1 MTVLRYSLPKAE
13 VNNDGFVK
21 SPDAALRRILRHC
34 SVRQVRLI
42 SQGLRALPAKLFT
55 KPPIMANP
63 SVGYC
68 LPCRASLFLLLI
80 FLVSF
85 LGGCAHDPLQPVPV
99 TDYRLSPEEALRAI
113 DIRDSRKNF
122 MKAVAQVIVNTE
134 EGRYPLKL
142 AILATKPASLRLEAI
157 PIIGLPNFF
166 LSIHNGIMKVYLPQ
180 NGEYHVGPAT
190 INNLKSFFPIEL
202 AVPDLVALLMG
213 CRPAISSEQTILK
226 GSAEGKFYRVDIMS
240 RENHPLQS
248 LWIDPT
254 NLYLTRLD
262 RFGKNGEKLLTV
274 YFDEYLQDNDVSM
287 PSRIRFQMPGR
298 DERDISL
305 RYDGA
310 TFAPL
315 TNETERI
322 FDLPVPEGVR
332 TVILE

>member
-1 MTVLRYSLPKAE
+1 MTVLRCYPPKA
-13 VNNDGFVK
+13 GF
-21 SPDAALRRILRHC
+21 
-34 SVRQVRLI
+34 
-42 SQGLRALPAKLFT
+42 
-55 KPPIMANP
+55 
-63 SVGYC
+63 
-68 LPCRASLFLLLI
+68 FLLLI

-85 LGGCAHDPLQPVPV
+85 LGGCAHDPLYPV
-99 TDYRLSPEEALRAI
+99 TGAGHRLSPEEALRTI
-113 DIRDSRKNF
+113 NLRDSRKNF
-122 MKAVAQVIVNTE
+122 MKAVAQVVVNTE
-134 EGRYPLKL
+134 EGRYPIKL

-180 NGEYHVGPAT
+180 NGEYYVGPAT
-190 INNLKSFFPIEL
+190 INNLKSFFPIQL

-213 CRPAISSEQTILK
+213 CRPTMSSEQTILK
-226 GSAEGKFYRVDIMS
+226 GSSEGKSYRVDILS

-248 LWIDPT
+248 LWIDPE

-274 YFDEYLQDNDVSM
+274 YFDEYFQDNDVSM
-287 PSRIRFQMPGR
+287 PSRVRFQMPGR

-322 FDLPVPEGVR
+322 FDLPVPEGVK
-332 TVILE
+332 TIILK